1 MKHSHY
7 FGHVASLLACALLAC
22 AIAGCSAS
30 GASAGSSDESGQHD
44 GSASDAP
51 VATASQ
57 SVTIPASYFAD
68 AVSDEEAVSQLEAAG
83 CTDVTAN
90 GDGSYSATM
99 DADSYN
105 EMVSDLHD
113 RVLAAIDTAQDGTTY
128 PDIASVTYDD
138 GFTAMQVALNTD
150 TPGLE
155 DTYALAAVGVPAAT
169 YQQVAGLPV
178 GCDVSLVLE
187 DGTVQQTRSYPL

>member
-1 MKHSHY
+1 MKK
-7 FGHVASLLACALLAC
+7 ASKLAALALACALSAS
-22 AIAGCSAS
+22 IVAGCSGS
-30 GASAGSSDESGQHD
+30 GSGGD
-44 GSASDAP
+44 AAGSASDAGSGTP
-51 VATASQ
+51 SATADQ
-57 SVTIPASYFAD
+57 DVTIPASYFTE
-68 AVSDEEAVSQLEAAG
+68 AVSADEAVSQLEDAG

-90 GDGSYSATM
+90 DDGSYSATM

-105 EMVSDLHD
+105 KMVSDLHE
-113 RVLAAIDTAQDGTTY
+113 RVLDAIATAQDGTTY
-128 PDIASVTYDD
+128 PNIASVTYDD
-138 GFTAMQVALNTD
+138 GFTAMQVNLNTD

-187 DGTVQQTRSYPL
+187 DGTVQQTRSFPIS